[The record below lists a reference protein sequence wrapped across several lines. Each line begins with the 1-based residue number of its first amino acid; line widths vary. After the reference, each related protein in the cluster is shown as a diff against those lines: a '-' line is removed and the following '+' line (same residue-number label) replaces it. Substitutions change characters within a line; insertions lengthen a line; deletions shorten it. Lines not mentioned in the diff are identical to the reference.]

1 MTREN
6 SIATSATKGTF
17 RKIAHDN
24 GLALLIL
31 FFTIY
36 RKSVVCL
43 SWLLGI
49 HHLVQQSWRVRE
61 WGGDQTQQRYF
72 EMKQFS
78 FCLGLYHWAL
88 HRILSSER
96 GFLGWKY
103 FPVLHPLIIL
113 WDSKMLPWFSGG
125 VTFFLNICRS
135 WTRHGMQAV
144 LSEAA
149 SLAVVCRCEGS
160 SRLDLCFVSGST
172 GVKQGL
178 SWIVWS
184 KWALYTVFLLF
195 SDCAQNLESYANSA
209 NKVKNAIKIGEFS
222 VLNNLIL
229 QARKPLV

>member
-1 MTREN
+1 MGAALSKLVDFFHPQTFLPSWKRSRAVILLRCGKWVLVLDFKTITGCICLHDTRKQYCN
-6 SIATSATKGTF
+6 ISYKRHIQKNCPWQRASTF
-17 RKIAHDN
+17 N
-24 GLALLIL
+24 LV
-31 FFTIY
+31 FTIY

-125 VTFFLNICRS
+125 VTFF
-135 WTRHGMQAV
+135 
-144 LSEAA
+144 
-149 SLAVVCRCEGS
+149 
-160 SRLDLCFVSGST
+160 
-172 GVKQGL
+172 
-178 SWIVWS
+178 
-184 KWALYTVFLLF
+184 
-195 SDCAQNLESYANSA
+195 
-209 NKVKNAIKIGEFS
+209 
-222 VLNNLIL
+222 
-229 QARKPLV
+229 